1 MSQPVQNENI
11 TDERLCWLVARE
23 QVGRLARKPGAFG
36 WFTIVLG
43 WLSALYRF
51 GNRTGTQESGRGMRQ
66 ERTSQRMA
74 DYALAVDDTA
84 ERLSAEERRQ
94 LRASRELP
102 AWFMPEVERR
112 FAAIRKAG

>member
-1 MSQPVQNENI
+1 MTHPEQTENVS
-11 TDERLCWLVARE
+11 DERLCWLIARE
-23 QVGRLARKPGAFG
+23 QLGRQARQPGAFG
-36 WFTIVLG
+36 WFTVVLG

-51 GNRTGTQESGRGMRQ
+51 GNRTGTQESGRAIRQ

-84 ERLSAEERRQ
+84 ERLSAEERRE
-94 LRASRELP
+94 LRATRELP
-102 AWFMPEVERR
+102 TWFMPEVERR